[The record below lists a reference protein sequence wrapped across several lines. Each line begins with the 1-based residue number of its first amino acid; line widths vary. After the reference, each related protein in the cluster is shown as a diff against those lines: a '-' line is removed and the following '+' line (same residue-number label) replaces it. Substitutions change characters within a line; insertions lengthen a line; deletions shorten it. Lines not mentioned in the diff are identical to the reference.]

1 MKKHVEVVAG
11 IIRFEDKILC
21 MERNKG
27 KYEYISYKFEFPGGK
42 IEQGESHQEALAR
55 ELREELDMAVEIK
68 DFLMTVKHEYP
79 DFVITMNVYNCN
91 AKDPSFTLK
100 EHNSFKWL
108 EVQDL
113 RELDWAAADIPVVE
127 KLMEGVN

>member
-1 MKKHVEVVAG
+1 MKKHIEVVAG
-11 IIRFEDKILC
+11 AIKYEDKILC

-27 KYEYISYKFEFPGGK
+27 KYDYISYKFEFPGGK
-42 IEQGESHQEALAR
+42 IEENETHHQTLTR
-55 ELREELDMAVEIK
+55 ELKEELDMTVEIK
-68 DFLMTVKHEYP
+68 DFLIKVTHEYP
-79 DFVITMNVYNCN
+79 DFILTMNVYNCE

-113 RELDWAAADIPVVE
+113 SGLDWAEADIPVVE
-127 KLMEGVN
+127 KLISTCK